1 MQNQKELSPEE
12 SFVIIQGM
20 IATARNKFAE
30 NGFHLM
36 LWGVLVITCCLANYF
51 LLADGFG
58 NLSGLPWA
66 IMPFIGVPVGIMY
79 EKNRMSAKQV
89 STHADLHVKHIW
101 LSFLAGLVL
110 VIVFCSVSH
119 ISPVPFILIVT
130 GMATFSTGR
139 VLQFTPL
146 MLGGIVFWGAALL
159 CIKVTNQNQLL
170 VHAAATFLGYIVPG
184 MLLWK
189 EHKAGSH
196 V

>member
-66 IMPFIGVPVGIMY
+66 VMPFIGVPVGIMY

-89 STHADLHVKHIW
+89 STHADLHVKTYLVVVFSRVGACYCI
-101 LSFLAGLVL
+101 LFGFSYLACAVYTYCYGYGYFFYWQSIAVYAINAGWYC
-110 VIVFCSVSH
+110 V
-119 ISPVPFILIVT
+119 
-130 GMATFSTGR
+130 
-139 VLQFTPL
+139 
-146 MLGGIVFWGAALL
+146 LGGGIAL
-159 CIKVTNQNQLL
+159 
-170 VHAAATFLGYIVPG
+170 
-184 MLLWK
+184 
-189 EHKAGSH
+189 HKSN
-196 V
+196 